1 MDNCWIYEGK
11 CLEIPPEGYYGFIY
25 CITDITGKQYWG
37 RKAFEHK
44 TKKTISKKARVASGS
59 KKRIERGTKDSGWQ
73 EYYGSCKPLLTHIEE
88 IGTEGVTREIIKL
101 CKDKQSLAYWE
112 MVTQINNVLFTDC
125 WNSNVGGKFFKG
137 KIHE

>member
-1 MDNCWIYEGK
+1 MYNGK
-11 CLEIPPEGYYGFIY
+11 CMEAPPEGFYGFIY
-25 CITDITGKQYWG
+25 LITDDVGKKYWG
-37 RKAFEHK
+37 KKAFEHK
-44 TKKTISKKARVASGS
+44 TKKTLSKKARVASGT

-73 EYYGSCKPLLTHIEE
+73 EYWGSCKPLLAYIEE
-88 IGTEGVTREIIKL
+88 KGPENFTREIIKL

-112 MVTQINNVLFTDC
+112 QVIHINNNVLFTDC